1 MRLREKLQ
9 LEQTTFDETKLQ
21 ERHAKGQDTQ
31 TLLLSA

>member
-9 LEQTTFDETKLQ
+9 LEQTTFDEIKLHD
-21 ERHAKGQDTQ
+21 RHAKGQDTQ